1 MSEYDDKKPGLRIV
15 SNCMVSSKFL
25 TPMVDVSVPK
35 EGVHGRHEPRKMFS
49 KPPCSQMS
57 TLNGLALPLNVRI
70 DIIEEMYTNL

>member
-1 MSEYDDKKPGLRIV
+1 VSEYDDKKPGLRIV

-70 DIIEEMYTNL
+70 DIIAVINNIF